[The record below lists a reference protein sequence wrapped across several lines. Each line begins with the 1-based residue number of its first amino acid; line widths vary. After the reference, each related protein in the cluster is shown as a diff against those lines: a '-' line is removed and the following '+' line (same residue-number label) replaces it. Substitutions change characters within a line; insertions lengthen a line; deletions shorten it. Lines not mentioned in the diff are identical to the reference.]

1 MKKKEYIQNVENL
14 ILNKLK
20 YHAPILNSDNIDYDL
35 IDAVGI
41 DTSYP
46 IFILKKPMTKPMY
59 RAFCNVKKKEEFNL
73 ILLSNPL
80 FKGKKLDKLSKTFK
94 MIESETSP
102 NLIYSLDALNINY
115 LTHTNYLR
123 EYEEEFVKFNGQ
135 KLLFDYIPY
144 YYSKKILNNG
154 VILQAS
160 QFLLSGKNYIFNF
173 TNTKKIPLKASFEI
187 NIPLPRG
194 YYYFKKMIDHVEIKN
209 LTSNEKMYFNYHIN
223 NSKITFSNMSGVESC
238 TFAVI
243 NLKAE
248 IDLMPL
254 QNKKLFFSFSP
265 YKFTISNP
273 KDMNFFFNLSQNK
286 MNEIFDIKVTSHD
299 KVFDNLFNC
308 SLPQNIWEKW
318 QKNDIDE
325 KSENEWLK
333 MRNQIVFCD
342 EKGASINEKF
352 KGLKEVKFF
361 RNLGWKRV
369 FILHNNSCYMYAD
382 KIKYFGFTLLTKEIF
397 KKNNEIYLSF
407 GK

>member
-14 ILNKLK
+14 ILNKLN

-80 FKGKKLDKLSKTFK
+80 FRGKKLDKLSKTFK

-123 EYEEEFVKFNGQ
+123 EYEEEFVKLNGQ
-135 KLLFDYIPY
+135 KLIFDYIPY

>member
-80 FKGKKLDKLSKTFK
+80 FRGKKLDKLSKTFK

-123 EYEEEFVKFNGQ
+123 EYEEEFVKLNGQ
-135 KLLFDYIPY
+135 KLIFDYIPY

-223 NSKITFSNMSGVESC
+223 NSKIIFSNMSGVESC

-273 KDMNFFFNLSQNK
+273 NDMNYFFNLSQNK

-308 SLPQNIWEKW
+308 SLHHNI
-318 QKNDIDE
+318 
-325 KSENEWLK
+325 
-333 MRNQIVFCD
+333 
-342 EKGASINEKF
+342 
-352 KGLKEVKFF
+352 
-361 RNLGWKRV
+361 
-369 FILHNNSCYMYAD
+369 
-382 KIKYFGFTLLTKEIF
+382 
-397 KKNNEIYLSF
+397 
-407 GK
+407 